1 MKLFNRFSVMAAI
14 VSTLVPAGCTDD
26 VYDPERGIQTVP
38 KENPLGED
46 FSAPDSFDWSMINA
60 VNLNVEVKDEFNGR
74 YKYLIEVF
82 TDNPIS
88 NAGVTPIAA
97 GTANK
102 NKSYNTEISIS
113 KATTRL
119 FIRQTDPKQRKE
131 VYEYA
136 IPENGGTMNCK
147 LFYVSTGTRAASG
160 VTSSSNSAFEAARQA
175 GITEI
180 EDKEY
185 KESEVIPSV
194 PATSDKFNDNS
205 SGVLSNGA
213 KYIISRGETERQTI
227 KTNNNDRATVFVQ
240 GVWELNGNLNS
251 NLDIYVMNGG
261 KIIASNLTIGNNN
274 TLTIQNGGNLE
285 CVSLNLGCPTK
296 NFGTITA
303 SKDLTMNLG
312 GHPELFNEGVIDVKG
327 EVRINGSNVINHH
340 IFSAK
345 TVKVTSVQLLNKANL
360 NSATNINI
368 NGSRIFNY
376 GYIKF
381 DENDGEIK
389 TDNSTATV
397 IINHDKAKITGHEI
411 EGHLSVYNDGIIEVS
426 EFTSSSLYN
435 SCTVIVKE
443 EFKFQNM
450 TLNKGSIT
458 AGRANESDTEWL
470 PVPEIETH
478 ANAKLTLID
487 GSMIKAKE
495 FDVESGNVIF
505 QAINITND
513 NKSMIKV
520 EEIEF
525 ENPTN
530 TELLGRN
537 LVIEGKIKGPDKHH
551 PFKKNESINTG
562 FDESKYTIETCGGL
576 YDEGN
581 KGEEEKDPDF
591 PIEIGDS
598 DTYTFTFEDNWPVYG
613 DFDMNDLVIVMSRKE
628 LKVNEDGIVERLRIT
643 LDLRAVGAA
652 KTLGAG
658 IRFIKLPQNIRP
670 DKFTVSGKNVS
681 FEDGQ
686 SLPTY
691 ILFNDAHTAL
701 WGSKYTDASKFINT
715 VADGP
720 FKKDTKEYS
729 IIMEL
734 PASANVKPEDLNI
747 NHIDI
752 FAITAPTTVK
762 RERTEVH
769 VAGFAPTDLATTY
782 YLNSGNDNSSVAENR
797 YYLSKENLAWAV
809 VIPQEFAWPT
819 EHQKITTVYDK
830 FKSWVT
836 TGGQQDNYWYKSHSQ
851 DVYPIENLTQLNK
864 Y

>member
-1 MKLFNRFSVMAAI
+1 M
-14 VSTLVPAGCTDD
+14 
-26 VYDPERGIQTVP
+26 
-38 KENPLGED
+38 
-46 FSAPDSFDWSMINA
+46 
-60 VNLNVEVKDEFNGR
+60 
-74 YKYLIEVF
+74 
-82 TDNPIS
+82 
-88 NAGVTPIAA
+88 
-97 GTANK
+97 
-102 NKSYNTEISIS
+102 
-113 KATTRL
+113 
-119 FIRQTDPKQRKE
+119 
-131 VYEYA
+131 
-136 IPENGGTMNCK
+136 
-147 LFYVSTGTRAASG
+147 
-160 VTSSSNSAFEAARQA
+160 
-175 GITEI
+175 
-180 EDKEY
+180 
-185 KESEVIPSV
+185 
-194 PATSDKFNDNS
+194 
-205 SGVLSNGA
+205 
-213 KYIISRGETERQTI
+213 
-227 KTNNNDRATVFVQ
+227 
-240 GVWELNGNLNS
+240 
-251 NLDIYVMNGG
+251 
-261 KIIASNLTIGNNN
+261 
-274 TLTIQNGGNLE
+274 
-285 CVSLNLGCPTK
+285 
-296 NFGTITA
+296 
-303 SKDLTMNLG
+303 
-312 GHPELFNEGVIDVKG
+312 
-327 EVRINGSNVINHH
+327 
-340 IFSAK
+340 
-345 TVKVTSVQLLNKANL
+345 
-360 NSATNINI
+360 
-368 NGSRIFNY
+368 
-376 GYIKF
+376 
-381 DENDGEIK
+381 
-389 TDNSTATV
+389 
-397 IINHDKAKITGHEI
+397 
-411 EGHLSVYNDGIIEVS
+411 
-426 EFTSSSLYN
+426 
-435 SCTVIVKE
+435 
-443 EFKFQNM
+443 
-450 TLNKGSIT
+450 
-458 AGRANESDTEWL
+458 

-836 TGGQQDNYWYKSHSQ
+836 TGGQQDNDWYKSHSQ